1 MVTKKRLAG
10 RFLPSR
16 VYARWVWTVR
26 SCLVVVPSILFLGG
40 ALSLYLSP
48 SRFKSTVAFE
58 YVGKRP
64 LPDVAELIK
73 TSNLLG
79 RVHDSLELT
88 KRLEM
93 DRNTGIQVLRD
104 ATEVRTTP
112 ATRMMQVEVV
122 LTPAELSR
130 DVASAFPKALEDYEK
145 SLAIAGI
152 GTRLDAAK
160 LELAAAE
167 VRVASAQKSLARLV
181 SVRGEETGDPVSQ
194 LDVDAARAAWN
205 HANQQR
211 LESQT
216 FVDSLVRERSSLG
229 TWTVAHTTPQVANSS
244 TGPKSEDTLGMV
256 ILKSLGI
263 GLGCAL
269 AIPYLL
275 ELAFPRCHRRTTY
288 AEPVWQNAETDLSGE
303 PVHG

>member
-1 MVTKKRLAG
+1 METKKRLAG

-26 SCLVVVPSILFLGG
+26 SCLVVLPSILFLAG
-40 ALSLYLSP
+40 ALTLYLSP

-64 LPDVAELIK
+64 LPDVVALMK
-73 TSNLLG
+73 SSNLLG

-93 DRNTGIQVLRD
+93 DRGTGIQILRD
-104 ATEVRTTP
+104 VTEVSMTP
-112 ATRMMQVEVV
+112 ATRMIQLDVV

-130 DVASAFPKALEDYEK
+130 DVAAAFPKALEDYEK

-152 GTRLDAAK
+152 KTRLHSAQN
-160 LELAAAE
+160 EVAAAE
-167 VRVASAQKSLARLV
+167 DRVAAAQKTLVRLV

-194 LDVDAARAAWN
+194 LDVDAARAAWT
-205 HANQQR
+205 HANEQ
-211 LESQT
+211 LLGSQAL
-216 FVDSLVRERSSLG
+216 VDSLAREHFSLG
-229 TWTVAHTTPQVANSS
+229 SWTVVHTIPQISNSS
-244 TGPKSEDTLGMV
+244 VGPKSEDTLGMV
-256 ILKSLGI
+256 ILRSIGI

-275 ELAFPRCHRRTTY
+275 ELAFPRRHRRSAT
-288 AEPVWQNAETDLSGE
+288 AAPGWENAQTDLSGE